1 MKYLSYLLVLTA
13 LLYSGCSHKARP
25 KPILTKKSI
34 KLENITAPRELGR
47 YTLNSTKLYEDK
59 TLGLAL
65 RYANNK
71 QKNAFLDAFIYP
83 KKLDKDLNSHY
94 QDFLDALNYMKEKGE
109 FLSLEKIKE
118 DEVMLD
124 SGTKAK
130 RVVFKITN
138 KLIPYYSVAYLADL
152 GDKFF
157 KVRISNRLDD
167 KFLHSDLGWSAV
179 RKLYTSIRASS
190 K

>member
-1 MKYLSYLLVLTA
+1 MKYLSYLLILTA
-13 LLYSGCSHKARP
+13 LMYSGCAHKASP

-34 KLENITAPRELGR
+34 KIEKISAPRELGD
-47 YTLNSTKLYEDK
+47 YTLTSTKLYEDK

-65 RYANNK
+65 RYANTK
-71 QKNAFLDAFIYP
+71 HKNSFLDAFVYP
-83 KKLDKDLNSHY
+83 KKLHKDLESHY

-109 FLSLEKIKE
+109 FLSLEKIRE

-124 SGTKAK
+124 STTKAK

-152 GDKFF
+152 GDNFF

-167 KFLHSDLGWSAV
+167 NFLHSDLGWSAV